1 MKKMF
6 FFSLFAFLGQISFS
20 ARAQDLGPV
29 IDMSV
34 IVNNAGLQS
43 VEMAERKRAGMPD
56 KYSGKSTAK
65 TRSANFSYV
74 PNEALRKK
82 TVNNYVAKLKR
93 YNPAVA
99 TTVAQNFAPG
109 KFDYSDLYQQANKSS
124 GLKENDAADV
134 LAVYIILNWMI
145 VNNVKDGNAITVPM
159 ARGVPTQTASIMANN
174 QKLSTPGMAAQIGE
188 QLKLNTIIL
197 QTGWIQS
204 IKDKT
209 DETYRQKIAANFKS
223 LYHFDIGQMKLTDK
237 GLGKK

>member
-6 FFSLFAFLGQISFS
+6 FLSLSVFLCQVSFS
-20 ARAQDLGPV
+20 ARAQDIGPV

-43 VEMAERKRAGMPD
+43 VEMAERKRAGMPE
-56 KYSGKSTAK
+56 KYSGKSTA
-65 TRSANFSYV
+65 TIRSANLSYV
-74 PNEALRKK
+74 PNEALKRK

-99 TTVAQNFAPG
+99 TAVAQNFAPG
-109 KFDYSDLYQQANKSS
+109 KFDYAALYQEVNKSS

-145 VNNVKDGNAITVPM
+145 VNDVKDGNAITVPM
-159 ARGVPTQTASIMANN
+159 ARGVRTQTASIMANN

-188 QLKLNTIIL
+188 QLKLNTVIL
-197 QTGWIQS
+197 QTGWVQS

-209 DETYRQKIAANFKS
+209 DVNYRQKIAENFRN
-223 LYHFDIGQMKLTDK
+223 LYHFDIAQMKLTDQ